1 MIQPSHEHTKKVT
14 VILPADLLE
23 HAVEITGGSVR
34 HAIETSLKEM
44 SHRWACQRMLAM
56 RGKLDLGIDLAALR
70 DDD

>member
-1 MIQPSHEHTKKVT
+1 MKQPSYEHTKKYT
-14 VILPADLLE
+14 IALPPDLVE

-44 SHRWACQRMLAM
+44 NHRWACQRILKM
-56 RGKLDLGIDLAALR
+56 RGKIDLGIDLAALR